1 MTSAHHRSGA
11 ARRGGAL
18 LLAGVPL
25 LALLACSGPSG
36 TSPAPPPSKKPTAQ
50 RSTAP
55 AERDMD
61 EAVQPAL
68 ALVDEWIPAGFTDT
82 AATSGHFWASEPAA
96 GIDDNEPGR
105 QLLQIACSGN
115 GEIAVQLTDRAPS
128 RKVGCGGKAAGFPFT
143 GSISAFVGGAA
154 ANRGVV
160 AWRILNAT

>member
-1 MTSAHHRSGA
+1 MLRPVEHIARACTEQEAHG
-11 ARRGGAL
+11 
-18 LLAGVPL
+18 
-25 LALLACSGPSG
+25 
-36 TSPAPPPSKKPTAQ
+36 TAQ
-50 RSTAP
+50 YDA

-68 ALVDEWIPAGFTDT
+68 ALVDESIPAGFTDT
-82 AATSGHFWASEPAA
+82 AATSGHFWASEPADESTTNRTA
-96 GIDDNEPGR
+96 
-105 QLLQIACSGN
+105 LLQVACSGN